1 MEFEIQIITPGNI
14 LSTRTLSEISNDI
27 HRVIERG
34 ILEGFFEQFPKISK
48 NKINQ
53 EIKGKTRLFY
63 SDFKKGSWE
72 TLIIG
77 AIGGLLTWF
86 VTDIVGHHPQYRK
99 IREKII
105 HNLIHNSDET
115 NNIFNSVDE
124 AIENRFKNATKLGRM
139 IVVEKETLV
148 EIKTDGHKKLKTRIT
163 LRRRKE
169 TEFILTDKEQI
180 EAFYKSL
187 GKR

>member
-1 MEFEIQIITPGNI
+1 
-14 LSTRTLSEISNDI
+14 
-27 HRVIERG
+27 
-34 ILEGFFEQFPKISK
+34 
-48 NKINQ
+48 
-53 EIKGKTRLFY
+53 
-63 SDFKKGSWE
+63 
-72 TLIIG
+72 
-77 AIGGLLTWF
+77 
-86 VTDIVGHHPQYRK
+86 
-99 IREKII
+99 
-105 HNLIHNSDET
+105 
-115 NNIFNSVDE
+115 
-124 AIENRFKNATKLGRM
+124 M